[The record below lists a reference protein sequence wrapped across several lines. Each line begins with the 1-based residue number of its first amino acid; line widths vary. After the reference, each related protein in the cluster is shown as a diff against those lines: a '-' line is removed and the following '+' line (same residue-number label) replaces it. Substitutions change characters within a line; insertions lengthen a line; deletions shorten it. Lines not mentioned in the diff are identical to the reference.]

1 MAGACRLLCKGTLR
15 CRAALCL
22 HGHRGTGRWA
32 EEESQRLWR
41 RNACRWESNSWSIPY
56 ISHTQVAARG
66 PFVARGV
73 SINGPRAV
81 LKSFFNY

>member
-1 MAGACRLLCKGTLR
+1 MWCVPRNLKSETLSTQSPFMSRGWGAPLLL
-15 CRAALCL
+15 AL
-22 HGHRGTGRWA
+22 
-32 EEESQRLWR
+32 
-41 RNACRWESNSWSIPY
+41 Y